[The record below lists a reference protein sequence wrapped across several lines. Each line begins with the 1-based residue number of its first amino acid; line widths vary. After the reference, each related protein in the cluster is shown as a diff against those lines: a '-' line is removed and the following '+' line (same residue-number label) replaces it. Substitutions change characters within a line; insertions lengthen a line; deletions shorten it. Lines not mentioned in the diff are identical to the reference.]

1 MHIYVDPANC
11 LEELAGGL
19 AANQCLVRRDAD
31 GGCRVRVIG
40 AYDEDEALVEV
51 RFYTAAWASRRPGVR
66 VVVAARRD

>member
-1 MHIYVDPANC
+1 MHIQVDPTSC
-11 LEELAGGL
+11 LDELAGRL

-40 AYDEDEALVEV
+40 AGDDDAALMEV

-66 VVVAARRD
+66 VVVTARCD